1 MSSAAEY
8 WVGPTIG
15 EGAFGHVV
23 YAIHKATERKV
34 AIKVMEVPTTTTT
47 TSHRAR
53 EEHRHHLRHHE
64 EHQLK
69 QKTAMILNERR
80 ILSLPG
86 LKSSKWIV
94 DLWAAFC
101 GLSSSS
107 SSSFSSRYLY
117 FVMELAT
124 GGDLA
129 GLIRRGLLSSSSPS
143 SSSSKDHRFG
153 SWRRSSVPWYASQL
167 IEAVEFLHSRGIL
180 HCDLKPENVLLDAT
194 TGHLLLADFGCALDT
209 KQQQEPEEPQSLLF
223 PRGTA
228 LYASPEILRASS
240 PCVLTVAVDYWSV
253 GCILHAM
260 LHGQS
265 PFDRGSEALTVRA
278 IVAYAAGE
286 KECDC
291 DSAAS
296 NATSSDECESD
307 KCCFET
313 SNRNKNDNDDRA
325 IGDSRNRNK
334 NITKNKPPN
343 AIPSTERSGENENE
357 DQDDDDDSL
366 QPLSQDLLAVDPD
379 DRISAWKNS
388 VLSFLASNLN
398 SNDRDG
404 DNDDGNYLFEDG
416 SSDPPSG
423 KDDIPTSV
431 SACASNKDILLPI
444 PEWEDEVANAT
455 LRDGSLGWFVF
466 QI

>member
-1 MSSAAEY
+1 MSSAADY

-47 TSHRAR
+47 TSHRTR
-53 EEHRHHLRHHE
+53 EEDRRHGILRQHE

-86 LKSSKWIV
+86 FKSSKW
-94 DLWAAFC
+94 
-101 GLSSSS
+101 
-107 SSSFSSRYLY
+107 
-117 FVMELAT
+117 MAT

-129 GLIRRGLLSSSSPS
+129 GLIRRGLLSSSSSPS
-143 SSSSKDHRFG
+143 SSSSQDHRFG
-153 SWRRSSVPWYASQL
+153 SWRRSSVLSYASQL
-167 IEAVEFLHSRGIL
+167 IEAVEFLHSWGIW

-209 KQQQEPEEPQSLLF
+209 KQQQQEQEPEEPQALLF

-253 GCILHAM
+253 GCMLHAM

-291 DSAAS
+291 DSTAS
-296 NATSSDECESD
+296 NGTSRDKCESD
-307 KCCFET
+307 KGCFET
-313 SNRNKNDNDDRA
+313 SNSNKNDNEDRA

-334 NITKNKPPN
+334 NIVKNKPPN
-343 AIPSTERSGENENE
+343 AIPSTERSAENKNESE
-357 DQDDDDDSL
+357 DQNDDDDSL
-366 QPLSQDLLAVDPD
+366 QLLSQDLLAVDPD
-379 DRISAWKNS
+379 DRISAWKNG
-388 VLSFLASNLN
+388 VLSFLASHLN

-404 DNDDGNYLFEDG
+404 DNDHGDGNYLSEDG

-423 KDDIPTSV
+423 KNDIPPSV
-431 SACASNKDILLPI
+431 SACARNKDILLPI

-455 LRDGSLGWFVF
+455 LRDGSLGWCVF
-466 QI
+466 QL

>member
-34 AIKVMEVPTTTTT
+34 AIKVMEVPTTTT
-47 TSHRAR
+47 SHHAR
-53 EEHRHHLRHHE
+53 EEHRRHLRHHE

-69 QKTAMILNERR
+69 QKTAIILNERR

-86 LKSSKWIV
+86 LKSSRWIV

-101 GLSSSS
+101 GSSS
-107 SSSFSSRYLY
+107 SSRYLY

-129 GLIRRGLLSSSSPS
+129 GLIRRGLPSS

-153 SWRRSSVPWYASQL
+153 SWQRSSVPWYASQL
-167 IEAVEFLHSRGIL
+167 IEAVNFLHSRGIL

-194 TGHLLLADFGCALDT
+194 TGHLLLADFGCAIDT
-209 KQQQEPEEPQSLLF
+209 KQLQQQQQQQQQQKQQRQPPEEPQASLF

-228 LYASPEILRASS
+228 LYASPEILRASP

-260 LHGQS
+260 LHGRS

-278 IVAYAAGE
+278 IVSYAAGE

-296 NATSSDECESD
+296 NGTSSDECESD
-307 KCCFET
+307 KGCFET
-313 SNRNKNDNDDRA
+313 NNNINNDHE
-325 IGDSRNRNK
+325 IGDTRNRNK
-334 NITKNKPPN
+334 NNTNNKPTN
-343 AIPSTERSGENENE
+343 AIPSTARSAKNE
-357 DQDDDDDSL
+357 DQDDHHDSL
-366 QPLSQDLLAVDPD
+366 QLLSQDLLAVDPD
-379 DRISAWKNS
+379 DRISAWKNGA
-388 VLSFLASNLN
+388 LSFLALN
-398 SNDRDG
+398 SNSISRNGDG
-404 DNDDGNYLFEDG
+404 DWNYLFEGG
-416 SSDPPSG
+416 SSDPPAG
-423 KDDIPTSV
+423 KNDSQPSV

-444 PEWEDEVANAT
+444 PEWQDEVANAT